1 MAEAEASVVVEP
13 REAGEHLPGREPPQA
28 EAPQLQAPRHASS
41 LWSRLLRIARHLGC
55 TRARTRALFPRAL
68 LEQIERTCFEA
79 EARHVGE
86 IRFAIETALPF
97 AALWHGITPRARA
110 VQLFAH
116 LHLWDSPHNNG
127 VLIYVLRADRAIEI
141 VADRGIS
148 AHVVPEEW
156 QAICREVQTLYG
168 QGRYAEGSRAAV
180 AAVAALLIRHFPAG
194 APESAVSSGPGTGNE
209 LPIQPIL
216 L

>member
-1 MAEAEASVVVEP
+1 M
-13 REAGEHLPGREPPQA
+13 
-28 EAPQLQAPRHASS
+28 
-41 LWSRLLRIARHLGC
+41 
-55 TRARTRALFPRAL
+55 
-68 LEQIERTCFEA
+68 LEQIERECLAA
-79 EARHVGE
+79 EAHHAGE

-97 AALWHGITPRARA
+97 AALWHGVTARARA

-116 LHLWDSPHNNG
+116 LHLWDTPHNNG

-141 VADRGIS
+141 IADRGIS
-148 AHVVPEEW
+148 SHVMPEEW
-156 QAICREVQTLYG
+156 QAICRDVQTLYG

-194 APESAVSSGPGTGNE
+194 APDSTAAPGHAPGIE

>member
-1 MAEAEASVVVEP
+1 MLQRIERACADAEA
-13 REAGEHLPGREPPQA
+13 H
-28 EAPQLQAPRHASS
+28 
-41 LWSRLLRIARHLGC
+41 
-55 TRARTRALFPRAL
+55 
-68 LEQIERTCFEA
+68 
-79 EARHVGE
+79 HVGE

-97 AALWHGITPRARA
+97 TALWHSLTPRARA
-110 VQLFAH
+110 VQLFAQ
-116 LHLWDSPHNNG
+116 LHMWDTAHNNG

-141 VADRGIS
+141 VADRGINAQVKS
-148 AHVVPEEW
+148 EEW

-168 QGRYAEGSRAAV
+168 QGRYAEGSSAAV

-194 APESAVSSGPGTGNE
+194 TAGSAAPAESGPGNE